1 MSQEKQI
8 VYPKRPRDA
17 EPEAPLSI
25 QKPAEPVQVS
35 DLDLDELLSKD
46 AEEFLKKNQQKNG
59 E

>member
-1 MSQEKQI
+1 